1 MEILRNTNQLYNL
14 LIKLFKLENIEEK
27 NKAENGDFS
36 TEKDGN
42 VFESEN
48 EFLDEVNQS
57 GKFNFFDN
65 NVNDVDRNPKDNN
78 DIFQATTKDFL
89 QQNNFVLKIVDRQI
103 IKTLSNHIKKI
114 DFNANEIAKLSN
126 LIFQLNNFVPL
137 LCNIVQLFLSAHKFE
152 EIFVIVSK
160 IFVAHIG
167 NKVYR
172 SMRSTTFAERN
183 FDRFIEII
191 EYGNIESSLYLPFL
205 IAIHKNDRTKNYFVW
220 KNPALEYL
228 QNFWNRQSEDELKD
242 FINNNIENKYTA
254 LSAVLEFNTAKGVE
268 FLIDDFI
275 SKSEFIEES
284 NEQATNL
291 MKFYKREVLLFIDH
305 EISQV
310 KPERQEK
317 LVEVLFSL
325 AQDDEVK
332 LRIEHILKNTENQ
345 NIKELISEHMGISE
359 KLNKKTEK
367 QFLNAV
373 RREIKESQHRVL
385 GIPFDKFN
393 LKFISEYPADD
404 AVYTYLINIF
414 KDDKKLVNLPKTLVL
429 YKIFEKDS
437 LNEFVKKIFEILIM
451 KEDVNQA
458 KWALRMSAF
467 LGDAELDSR
476 IYDFILKLSREFRYK
491 ECKYLI
497 LCMIYSKKQGIINVL
512 KCLVE
517 EKNEFIIEN
526 LSDFINLISNNCD
539 IEIEE
544 IKDILITDN
553 YDEQIY
559 ENEKERLFNAFICGR
574 FYKPETFKNLFIEN
588 RLFNKLGQNLVFGE
602 YWLGKLQNAFIIENK
617 TPKFLVGESLK
628 EREETSEKDILKN
641 GKSSI
646 ENAEIY
652 IGIIHPLDYDYKYE
666 QISDYFKNPTFNQ
679 FKKPK
684 IQLNE
689 FSASCISVGKFI
701 GIIVDPQKFCSKL
714 FQHNFIPNKLD
725 TENEFKS
732 LVHIMPSINLIC
744 EVEFDQVIHPR
755 VSHASL
761 GNVYF
766 YKLGK
771 TLCAGQK
778 YITQNSNAVN
788 VNVVPYRYLDYIIGS
803 IHDATK
809 NTRNT

>member
-1 MEILRNTNQLYNL
+1 MEILKNINQLYDL
-14 LIKLFKLENIEEK
+14 LNKLFKLKNIEET
-27 NKAENGDFS
+27 NKSENGTFS
-36 TEKDGN
+36 TEKGRD
-42 VFESEN
+42 
-48 EFLDEVNQS
+48 EFLDEIKKS
-57 GKFNFFDN
+57 ERFDFFDN
-65 NVNDVDRNPKDNN
+65 NDDDNSQNFKKKNDSTFPV
-78 DIFQATTKDFL
+78 ITKDFL
-89 QQNNFVLKIVDRQI
+89 QQNNFVLKIVDQQI
-103 IKTLSNHIKKI
+103 IETLSNYIRKI
-114 DFNANEIAKLSN
+114 DFNSDEIVKLSN
-126 LIFQLNNFVPL
+126 LIFQLNNFIPL
-137 LCNIVQLFLSAHKFE
+137 LCNIVQLFLSARKFE
-152 EIFVIVSK
+152 EVFVVVNK

-167 NKVYR
+167 NKIYR

-191 EYGNIESSLYLPFL
+191 EYGNIKSSLYLPFL
-205 IAIHKNDRTKNYFVW
+205 IAIHKSDRTKNYFVW

-268 FLIDDFI
+268 FLIDEFISDFI
-275 SKSEFIEES
+275 DDS
-284 NEQATNL
+284 NEQIINL
-291 MKFYKREVLLFIDH
+291 MKLYKREVLIFIDN

-317 LVEVLFSL
+317 FIEILFALDS
-325 AQDDEVK
+325 DDEVK
-332 LRIEHILKNTENQ
+332 LRLEHILKNTENQ

-373 RREIKESQHRVL
+373 RREIKEQQHRVL

-414 KDDKKLVNLPKTLVL
+414 KEDKKLVNLPKTSVL
-429 YKIFEKDS
+429 YKIFERES
-437 LNEFVKKIFEILIM
+437 LNEFVEKVFEILIT
-451 KEDVNQA
+451 KEDINQA

-467 LGDAELDSR
+467 LGDAELDNK
-476 IYDFILKLSREFRYK
+476 IYDFILKLFREYRYK
-491 ECKYLI
+491 EGKYLT
-497 LCMIYSKKQGIINVL
+497 LCMIYSKKLEIINVL
-512 KCLVE
+512 KRLVE

-526 LSDFINLISNNCD
+526 LSDFIELISNNCD
-539 IEIEE
+539 IEIED
-544 IKDILITDN
+544 IKDILVTDN
-553 YDEQIY
+553 YDEQTY
-559 ENEKERLFNAFICGR
+559 ENEKKRLFNAFICGK
-574 FYKPETFKNLFIEN
+574 FYKTETFKKLFIKN

-602 YWLGKLQNAFIIENK
+602 YWLGKLQNAFIIENQ
-617 TPKFLVGESLK
+617 TSKFLISESLIEKIEKVENQK
-628 EREETSEKDILKN
+628 EKTNEKYNEKN
-641 GKSSI
+641 ST
-646 ENAEIY
+646 ENIEIY
-652 IGIIHPLDYDYKYE
+652 IGIIHPLDCDYKYE
-666 QISDYFKNPTFNQ
+666 KIFDYFKNPTFNQ

-689 FSASCISVGKFI
+689 FSASCISVDKFI
-701 GIIVDPQKFCSKL
+701 GIIVEPKKFCEKL

-732 LVHIMPSINLIC
+732 LVHIMPAINLIC
-744 EVEFDQVIHPR
+744 EIEFDQIIHPKT
-755 VSHASL
+755 SHASL
-761 GNVYF
+761 GNIYF
-766 YKLGK
+766 YKLDK

-778 YITQNSNAVN
+778 HITQNSNAVN
-788 VNVVPYRYLDYIIGS
+788 VNVVPYRYLDYIIGL